1 MLAKTSGVGY
11 VSMKVMACEYQ
22 TGFEPCPY
30 AIRSHSRLV
39 GGGSNSD
46 LAMDAHDL
54 EKADG
59 VFRKLL
65 QQIVQRVYC
74 LRESAGWS

>member
-1 MLAKTSGVGY
+1 
-11 VSMKVMACEYQ
+11 MKVMACEYQ

-30 AIRSHSRLV
+30 AIGSHSRLV

-74 LRESAGWS
+74 PRESAGWS